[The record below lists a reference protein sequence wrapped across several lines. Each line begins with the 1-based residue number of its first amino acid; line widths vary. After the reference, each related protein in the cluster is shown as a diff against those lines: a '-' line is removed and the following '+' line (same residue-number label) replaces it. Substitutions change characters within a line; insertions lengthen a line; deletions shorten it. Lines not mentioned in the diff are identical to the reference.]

1 MADEEGGLTTMENDS
16 STRIGGP
23 LRLRFAARTDRG
35 LVRRGNQDS
44 AYVGSRLVAVAD
56 GMGGMAA
63 GDLASAIVIAA
74 IAPLDEE
81 PFPGEPFLGEAADG
95 EEIAGA
101 AFPGSVLAGAAV
113 DQLRGAVDKASVRL
127 RDAVAA
133 EPARRGMGTT
143 LTALLL
149 TGADLVM
156 VHIGDS
162 RAYLMRAGELTQ
174 VTRDDTFVQLLVDD
188 GHITAEEADT
198 HPQRFLV
205 TKALQGGDTPA
216 EYTVHAAHPGDR
228 YLLCSDGLSGVVNFE
243 TLKSTL
249 RDIADL
255 DQCADRLVELALDG
269 GGPDNI
275 TAVIA
280 EVVGHP
286 VERQVPVILG
296 AAAG

>member
-1 MADEEGGLTTMENDS
+1 
-16 STRIGGP
+16 
-23 LRLRFAARTDRG
+23 
-35 LVRRGNQDS
+35 
-44 AYVGSRLVAVAD
+44 
-56 GMGGMAA
+56 MAA

-81 PFPGEPFLGEAADG
+81 PFPGEPFLGDAAAGEAT
-95 EEIAGA
+95 AGA
-101 AFPGSVLAGAAV
+101 AFAGAALAGAALGE
-113 DQLRGAVDKASVRL
+113 LRCAVDRANQRL

-143 LTALLL
+143 LTGMLL
-149 TGADLVM
+149 TGTELAT

-162 RAYLMRAGELTQ
+162 RAYLLRDGELSQ

-205 TKALQGGDTPA
+205 TKALQGSDTPA
-216 EYTVHAAHPGDR
+216 EYTAYPARPGDR
-228 YLLCSDGLSGVVNFE
+228 YLLCSDGLSGVVGFE
-243 TLKSTL
+243 VLRATL
-249 RDIADL
+249 AECPDL
-255 DQCADRLVELALDG
+255 DQCVDRLVELALDG

-275 TAVIA
+275 TAVVADIL
-280 EVVGHP
+280 EQ
-286 VERQVPVILG
+286 VEAQQAPVILG